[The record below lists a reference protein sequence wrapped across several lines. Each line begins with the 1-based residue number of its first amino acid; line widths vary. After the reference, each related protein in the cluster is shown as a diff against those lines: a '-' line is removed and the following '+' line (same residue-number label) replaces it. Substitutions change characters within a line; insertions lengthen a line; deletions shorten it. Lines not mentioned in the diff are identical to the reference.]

1 MNSGAVAALVDED
14 RRKPMKVFAAQ
25 AVMLELAQMQ
35 AYHLDDRD
43 TALGI
48 VEPLRQSSFPL
59 HATLATALK
68 GQWDEDTSVGDK
80 LLRETIRTARLVGL
94 GRAADFA
101 AQLLSRPVADRHG
114 VELVFP
120 YGAESDA
127 PLANSFMGSRRSK
140 SPRHEVWS
148 LAKGEI
154 IGAAP

>member
-1 MNSGAVAALVDED
+1 MAALVDED

-25 AVMLELAQMQ
+25 AVMLELAQMM

-48 VEPLRQSSFPL
+48 VEPLRQSSFPV

-80 LLRETIRTARLVGL
+80 LLQETIRAARLVGL

-101 AQLLSRPVADRHG
+101 AQLLSRPVADRDG
-114 VELVFP
+114 VELFFP
-120 YGAESDA
+120 
-127 PLANSFMGSRRSK
+127 
-140 SPRHEVWS
+140 
-148 LAKGEI
+148 
-154 IGAAP
+154 